1 MIQNITKHCKTLKG
15 LYQCKTL
22 LNIAKYCRDC
32 NGAKQT
38 GFMLPQATIRRAARC
53 STAKVAHC
61 YAEKSSWAKVQN
73 AIFFSMLMGA
83 VECFE
88 TIQLLD
94 YQMLR
99 VCTDL

>member
-22 LNIAKYCRDC
+22 LNNAKYCRDC

-61 YAEKSSWAKVQN
+61 YAKKSSWAKVQN
-73 AIFFSMLMGA
+73 AIFSSMLMGA
-83 VECFE
+83 DECFE

-99 VCTDL
+99 VCSDL

>member
-61 YAEKSSWAKVQN
+61 YAKKSSWAINHCKGAKCN
-73 AIFFSMLMGA
+73 IFLNVDG
-83 VECFE
+83 C
-88 TIQLLD
+88 
-94 YQMLR
+94 
-99 VCTDL
+99 